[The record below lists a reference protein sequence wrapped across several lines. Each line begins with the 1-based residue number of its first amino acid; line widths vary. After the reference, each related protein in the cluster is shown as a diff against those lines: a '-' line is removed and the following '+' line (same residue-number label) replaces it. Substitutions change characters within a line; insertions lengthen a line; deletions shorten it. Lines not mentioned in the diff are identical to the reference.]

1 MKIAIIV
8 LYISMI
14 AWIFPIFRQ
23 YKCNL
28 FYFFLFL
35 GLTDPITELLSKI
48 IHLSPG
54 PVPVIVAPFLFYFIN
69 IDRQKPFRINGVEI
83 FVFVL
88 AYALILVVKKY
99 QVIVLIIDI
108 LILLRIIFKIIIEL
122 HNNRKLN
129 IFYLVLAFYE
139 TTCVA
144 SLIIYLNGEHQSI
157 ILFIINFSF
166 QILFAIFFSIFIE
179 DHPKLT
185 YIISPAIK
193 E

>member
-1 MKIAIIV
+1 MKIAYIIF
-8 LYISMI
+8 YISTL

-23 YKCNL
+23 YRCNL

-35 GLTDPITELLSKI
+35 GLTDPISMLLAKT

-54 PVPVIVAPFLFYFIN
+54 SVIVIVAPFLFYFIN
-69 IDRQKPFRINGVEI
+69 YDRQKPFRINGVEI

-88 AYALILVVKKY
+88 AYSLMFIVKKY
-99 QVIVLIIDI
+99 QVIALIIYLFI
-108 LILLRIIFKIIIEL
+108 LFRIIFKIILEL
-122 HNNRKLN
+122 HHNQKLN

-144 SLIIYLNGEHQSI
+144 SLIIFLNSDYQGMV
-157 ILFIINFSF
+157 LFYINLSF
-166 QILFAIFFSIFIE
+166 QILFAIFFSIFRE

>member
-1 MKIAIIV
+1 MEIAVIIA
-8 LYISMI
+8 YISTF

-35 GLTDPITELLSKI
+35 GLTDPISLLLMNTL
-48 IHLSPG
+48 HLSPG

-69 IDRQKPFRINGVEI
+69 YNRQKIFRINKIEI
-83 FVFVL
+83 PVFVL
-88 AYALILVVKKY
+88 AYSLSLMDTSYAIILLIV
-99 QVIVLIIDI
+99 DI
-108 LILLRIIFKIIIEL
+108 LILLRIILKIIIEL
-122 HNNRKLN
+122 HHNQKLN

-144 SLIIYLNGEHQSI
+144 SLTIYLNGEHQSI
-157 ILFIINFSF
+157 ILFYINFSF
-166 QILFAIFFSIFIE
+166 QILFAIFFSIFRE